1 MLRSIL
7 LVLAIAAWVVGCSS
21 SNSRDDQAQVHH
33 QPQTA
38 ADHDHATHDSN
49 ALVPGVGAIASA
61 ELVAAQL
68 ESYSAKLCPVS
79 GEPLGVMGEPVNVQH
94 QGKLVRLCCDS
105 CLEAFEKAPAE
116 FTAQVYGAD

>member
-7 LVLAIAAWVVGCSS
+7 LVVAIAALVAGCSS
-21 SNSRDDQAQVHH
+21 SNSRDDQAQAGH
-33 QPQTA
+33 QHA
-38 ADHDHATHDSN
+38 APDHDQAVQDHS
-49 ALVPGVGAIASA
+49 ALVPGLGAIASA
-61 ELVAAQL
+61 ELVATQL

-79 GEPLGVMGEPVNVQH
+79 GEPLGAMGEPVNVQH

-105 CLEAFEKAPAE
+105 CVEAFEKTPAE